1 MREGLIYKAEHPC
14 AVRLDLPRRNGR
26 VADATRCP
34 SARSRSYRAGPTS
47 PSVEGRRS
55 QHYHTSLD
63 SATARC
69 ASIRV
74 WPPARRS
81 PVLRDRRAAFHAAR
95 APVEED
101 WGAWAVVAMQMRS
114 VYVIHSGV
122 ALVGVRDSGGARSE
136 PVCSRCELGCVAAHG
151 SAGRLVSTT
160 GRAAEPARHGALDP
174 GCVPPSTQVGA
185 SGHPAWSRPRSAL
198 ATTRTTRRRR
208 TTHRASGGRTGAR
221 MRMGGGQASSQPAA
235 GRCWAASSCAMP
247 TREMRAKWLEALPLV
262 ESPMAPAGTRAPE
275 SWRDRSHPAR
285 ANRGNIARCESVIG
299 DARVRASR
307 QSP

>member
-1 MREGLIYKAEHPC
+1 MREGLIYKAEHLC

-185 SGHPAWSRPRSAL
+185 SGHPAWSHPRTAL
-198 ATTRTTRRRR
+198 ATTRTNRRRP
-208 TTHRASGGRTGAR
+208 TTHRASGGRTGAHDDVR
-221 MRMGGGQASSQPAA
+221 WA
-235 GRCWAASSCAMP
+235 GI
-247 TREMRAKWLEALPLV
+247 V
-262 ESPMAPAGTRAPE
+262 PAGGRQMLGCVQLCHADPRDARQNGSRRCRWSRAPRLE
-275 SWRDRSHPAR
+275 RGHEHLSHGAIDRTRRVP
-285 ANRGNIARCESVIG
+285 IAET
-299 DARVRASR
+299 
-307 QSP
+307 SP